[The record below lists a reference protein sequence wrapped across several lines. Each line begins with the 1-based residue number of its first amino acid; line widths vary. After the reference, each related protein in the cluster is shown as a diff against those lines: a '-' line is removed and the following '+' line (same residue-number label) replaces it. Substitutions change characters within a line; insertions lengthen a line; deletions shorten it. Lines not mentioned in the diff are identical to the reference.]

1 MKTILEAL
9 VLIRDNR
16 KAFNWINIGYFA
28 TVLFGMF
35 IVRASPE
42 LQKTLV
48 NMIGEAFTTGPM
60 QYVSGAYSNGE
71 AVAAIGLTFI
81 INLLVGCFVSITM
94 PSLIIPFSGFLIGG
108 LRALLWGII
117 FSPDLGDLSFTMIL
131 LGVGIGLLLVL
142 EGEAY
147 VLALFAAFMHGR
159 AWLKPASIGAATHA
173 RGYLAGVHMSL
184 RLYLLMIGV
193 LLIAAVYEVVL
204 AIWLIPALT

>member
-1 MKTILEAL
+1 MKTISEAL
-9 VLIRDNR
+9 ALIKENR
-16 KAFNWINIGYFA
+16 KTFNWINIGYFT
-28 TVLFGMF
+28 TVLFGMV

-42 LQKTLV
+42 LQQTLV

-117 FSPDLGDLSFTMIL
+117 FSPDLGDLSFTMII
-131 LGVGIGLLLVL
+131 LGIGIGLLLVF

-173 RGYLAGVHMSL
+173 QGYLAGVHMSL

>member
-1 MKTILEAL
+1 MKTILEAFA
-9 VLIRDNR
+9 LIRDNR
-16 KAFNWINIGYFA
+16 KAFKWINIGYFA
-28 TVLFGMF
+28 TVLLGMLV
-35 IVRASPE
+35 VRASPE

-48 NMIGEAFTTGPM
+48 SMIGEAFSTGPM

-108 LRALLWGII
+108 YRALLWGII
-117 FSPDLGDLSFTMIL
+117 FSPDLGDLSFTMII
-131 LGVGIGLLLVL
+131 LGIGIGLLLVL

-147 VLALFAAFMHGR
+147 VLALFAAIIHGR
-159 AWLKPASIGAATHA
+159 AWLKPASIGAVTHTQ
-173 RGYLAGVHMSL
+173 GYLAGVRMSL

-204 AIWLIPALT
+204 AI